1 VAAEATLSLSVCR
14 TGADSFSR
22 GQSCPIF
29 GATRGS
35 DRESV
40 AHFDRP
46 LENDFEHFLVV
57 GTENRE

>member
-1 VAAEATLSLSVCR
+1 MARLGRERSSGGDSLSLCG

-46 LENDFEHFLVV
+46 LENDFEHFW
-57 GTENRE
+57 